1 MLGINN
7 RRGKDLLLPEASE
20 VSLHGHLVLC
30 CEEKNNGREL
40 EREQSFLYYWNWG
53 IERAREQGSRV
64 KIHPQWPISSMSHTL
79 SPFSNDSSR
88 SHCIYHYHG
97 PITSQQGYQL
107 GINFNISIFRDFLY
121 SNHNPLSISFFKNWQ
136 KKTIVIA
143 SGVRMNNSNSLTS
156 LRAWLNRICKVTLLY
171 NMTSTGYDY
180 QSLLQIVIGKCS
192 QIRPC

>member
-7 RRGKDLLLPEASE
+7 RRGKDLLLPEVSE
-20 VSLHGHLVLC
+20 VSIHGHLVLC

-64 KIHPQWPISSMSHTL
+64 KIHPQWPISSMYHTL

-121 SNHNPLSISFFKNWQ
+121 SNHNPLSISYFKNWQ
-136 KKTIVIA
+136 KKQLWLHLGFAWIIPIAWLPWEHDLIA
-143 SGVRMNNSNSLTS
+143 SARSLYCITWPPQAMITNHYC
-156 LRAWLNRICKVTLLY
+156 R
-171 NMTSTGYDY
+171 
-180 QSLLQIVIGKCS
+180 
-192 QIRPC
+192 